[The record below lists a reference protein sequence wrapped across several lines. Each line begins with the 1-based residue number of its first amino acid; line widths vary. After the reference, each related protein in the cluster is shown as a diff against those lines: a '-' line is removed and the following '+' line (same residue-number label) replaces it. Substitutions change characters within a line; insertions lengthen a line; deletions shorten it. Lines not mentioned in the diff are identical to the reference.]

1 MEFGTVIRMDRWLTR
16 AARLIGTA
24 IGAFLGIV
32 AVQLVRLRRMEFLP
46 SHPGFDIDHV
56 VPPARGRADAEPL
69 RLVVLGDSTAAG
81 VGVDRPEH
89 ALPHQV
95 AQRVADTEGRPVHV
109 LGYGVAGARAADL
122 VPRQLPRALEPRP
135 QEHEPFIAGADV
147 VVVVI
152 GANDA
157 THRTRPAAFRAAL
170 RETFEAVRASAPEA
184 RIVHAGVPAFRG
196 ALRTLEPLMLITDHY
211 ARLLRPVS
219 RSESERA
226 GVAYADLARDVPP
239 RIRGRTD
246 ILAADRFHLS
256 EAGYGAW
263 ADVIVDALYSGP
275 PRTEIESAPAG
286 A

>member
-1 MEFGTVIRMDRWLTR
+1 MDRWLTR
-16 AARLIGTA
+16 AARLVGTA
-24 IGAFLGIV
+24 IGALMGVV

-46 SHPGFDIDHV
+46 PHPGFDIDHV
-56 VPPARGRADAEPL
+56 VPPTRDPADAEPL
-69 RLVVLGDSTAAG
+69 RLAVLGDSTTAG

-95 AQRVADTEGRPVHV
+95 AQRIADAERRPVHV
-109 LGYGVAGARAADL
+109 VGFGVAGARAAHL
-122 VPRQLPRALEPRP
+122 VPEQLPRALEPRRP
-135 QEHEPFIAGADV
+135 DEREPFLAGADV

-170 RETFEAVRASAPEA
+170 RSTFEAIRAVAPGA

-246 ILAADRFHLS
+246 ILSADRFHLS
-256 EAGYGAW
+256 QAGYGAW
-263 ADVIVDALYSGP
+263 ADVIVDALYAGSSSA
-275 PRTEIESAPAG
+275 ELENAPAG